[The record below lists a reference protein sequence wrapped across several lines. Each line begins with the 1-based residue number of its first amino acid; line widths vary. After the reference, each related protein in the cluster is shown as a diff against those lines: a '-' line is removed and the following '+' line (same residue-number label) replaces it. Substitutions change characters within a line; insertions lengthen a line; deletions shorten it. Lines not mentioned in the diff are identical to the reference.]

1 MASES
6 FCLSLICIWLF
17 SMDCN
22 AFQAHTLIVHR
33 TAKIQSSKIV
43 FLGPSPLG
51 PLRYPTHLAAS
62 DQDFES
68 TKDSNLP
75 SLWLFAAIP
84 LLSLALPLLLQAKLI
99 GTLVVAKRVYIY
111 TLAVTVLVIA
121 SRRGTSDSPFLGTR
135 LIDLTREVLPIGDDD
150 DDDDDMS
157 NKNDDT
163 RFQEMAVLDQV
174 DGSTQAVGLPLI
186 VVSSLVASLFFVL
199 LQSTDFSSTAT
210 TTNGVP
216 FLQSIQSFLPQAIT
230 LSNGVVLSLF
240 ARAELQ
246 RILPNQQQTIA
257 TVGALLL
264 SGLAYLGPAAW
275 VWPLQNILCAC
286 LAISVARAIQ
296 IPRLAPIVLALSAL
310 VVYDVASVGLQLI
323 DLGSA
328 TLATP
333 PQGDVVTTS
342 AAAATAT
349 AASTTAS
356 SSSVMR
362 AVALSKTEGIW
373 QPGLFQVRLK
383 GMVTDLLG
391 LGDAVFPTL
400 LSTFLLR
407 FDQEMRTTNYFAASL
422 VGFGIGCAACEFVPG
437 IQDTGLPALLF
448 LVPSMFTAVFGLALV
463 QGDVSALWSFD
474 PANDEASSEDELS

>member
-1 MASES
+1 
-6 FCLSLICIWLF
+6 
-17 SMDCN
+17 
-22 AFQAHTLIVHR
+22 
-33 TAKIQSSKIV
+33 
-43 FLGPSPLG
+43 
-51 PLRYPTHLAAS
+51 
-62 DQDFES
+62 
-68 TKDSNLP
+68 
-75 SLWLFAAIP
+75 LFAGIP

-99 GTLVVAKRVYIY
+99 GLLVVAKRVYIY

-150 DDDDDMS
+150 DMS
-157 NKNDDT
+157 NENVDT

-174 DGSTQAVGLPLI
+174 DDSTQAVGLPLI

-199 LQSTDFSSTAT
+199 LQSTDLSSTT

-216 FLQSIQSFLPQAIT
+216 FLQSIQSFLPQAIA

-246 RILPNQQQTIA
+246 RILPNQQQLIA

-264 SGLAYLGPAAW
+264 AGLAYLGPAAW
-275 VWPLQNILCAC
+275 VWPIQNILCAC

-328 TLATP
+328 TLATTP
-333 PQGDVVTTS
+333 PQGDVATTS
-342 AAAATAT
+342 AAT
-349 AASTTAS
+349 AASASAS
-356 SSSVMR
+356 SSIMR
-362 AVALSKTEGIW
+362 AVAMSKTEGIW
-373 QPGLFQVRLK
+373 QPGLFQVRLR
-383 GMVTDLLG
+383 GIVTDLLG

-400 LSTFLLR
+400 LSTFLFR
-407 FDQEMRTTNYFAASL
+407 FDQEMRTGTNYFAASL
-422 VGFGIGCAACEFVPG
+422 VGFGIGCAACEFAPG
-437 IQDTGLPALLF
+437 VQDTGLPALLF
-448 LVPSMFTAVFGLALV
+448 LVPSMFAAVFGLALV

-474 PANDEASSEDELS
+474 PANEAAASEEDELS

>member
-1 MASES
+1 
-6 FCLSLICIWLF
+6 
-17 SMDCN
+17 
-22 AFQAHTLIVHR
+22 
-33 TAKIQSSKIV
+33 
-43 FLGPSPLG
+43 
-51 PLRYPTHLAAS
+51 
-62 DQDFES
+62 
-68 TKDSNLP
+68 
-75 SLWLFAAIP
+75 LFAGIP

-296 IPRLAPIVLALSAL
+296 IPRLAPMALALSAL
-310 VVYDVASVGLQLI
+310 VVYDVVSVGFQLI
-323 DLGSA
+323 DPGSA
-328 TLATP
+328 TLATA
-333 PQGDVVTTS
+333 PQGDVATS
-342 AAAATAT
+342 ST
-349 AASTTAS
+349 AA
-356 SSSVMR
+356 SSSVMG
-362 AVALSKTEGIW
+362 AIAMSKTEGIW

-383 GMVTDLLG
+383 GIVTDLLG

-407 FDQEMRTTNYFAASL
+407 FDQEMRTNYFAASIA
-422 VGFGIGCAACEFVPG
+422 GFGIGCAACEFVPSV
-437 IQDTGLPALLF
+437 QDTGLPALLF
-448 LVPSMFTAVFGLALV
+448 LVPAMFATVFGPALI
-463 QGDVSALWSFD
+463 QGDFSALWSFD
-474 PANDEASSEDELS
+474 PAKEVSEEELS